1 MSDSLSTPSSMQAP
15 GAPAATA
22 AVKVWDPLVR
32 LFHWSLVLAFAVA
45 YFSGED
51 WLGAHTV
58 AGYTVL
64 GLVGVRVLWG
74 VVGTRYARFSS
85 FVRGP
90 RVVIGY
96 LRDVLRGRER
106 RYLGHNPAGAAMI
119 LALLASLVLTLAS
132 GLALYGVD
140 PGAGPLAGWLA
151 GAGHAW
157 EEALEGLHEFFAN
170 ATLLLIGLHVAGVI
184 LTGWRH
190 GENLVRA
197 MVTGRKRAGA

>member
-1 MSDSLSTPSSMQAP
+1 MSDSLSNAP
-15 GAPAATA
+15 CTDRLAVPADPAT
-22 AVKVWDPLVR
+22 VKVWDPLVR
-32 LFHWSLVLAFAVA
+32 LFHWSLVAAFAAA
-45 YFSGED
+45 YLSGED
-51 WLGAHTV
+51 WLGVHTA

-64 GLVGVRVLWG
+64 GLVLFRVLWG

-96 LRDVLRGRER
+96 LRDLLRGRER

-119 LALLASLVLTLAS
+119 VALLTSLTFTLGS
-132 GLALYGVD
+132 GLAVYGID

-157 EEALEGLHEFFAN
+157 KEALEEVHEFFAN
-170 ATLLLIGLHVAGVI
+170 ATLLLVGLHVAGVI
-184 LTGWRH
+184 LAGWRH
-190 GENLVRA
+190 RENLVRA
-197 MVTGRKRAGA
+197 MVTGRKRAGR